1 MDDSVPPSKGF
12 ANFLRIAQVAANE
25 AKALFILGPFR
36 VGLEGLKPR
45 LRVEHEIEDANVMA
59 EPEKMRDKPAANVA
73 ESASDEDF

>member
-25 AKALFILGPFR
+25 TKALFMLGPFR

-45 LRVEHEIEDANVMA
+45 LRVEHEIEYPHIVS
-59 EPEKMRDKPAANVA
+59 EPEKMRDKPAANVS
-73 ESASDEDF
+73 ESAC

>member
-1 MDDSVPPSKGF
+1 MDDSVPPNKGF

-73 ESASDEDF
+73 ESACDEYF